1 MDSAKRLDDDCS
13 RCGLLRAAFSECPAG
28 KEYSKTRSRVGLEQ
42 EHYRFSDFIGL
53 LDSDRGEDA
62 VIYGVVQ
69 EHHLCRFNDQGYK
82 WKEMMLDEN
91 HSKLAQSLCQPY
103 HNISYEHISEDRQK
117 HTDDTYREIIDQHL
131 ESVLDLSFDLFVKF
145 PDAPSSERTHH
156 HCADEHRNAAS
167 YDHTSS
173 RYCSGDTA
181 SFTCNVLS
189 CSVSYEDRK
198 QIFEHRIYE
207 LAEVFIGT
215 PACRNE
221 ESSEES
227 PCDEC
232 SDVRHDHAAEASS
245 ELLHF
250 LLDIYFFHIVSDSEL
265 QVIALRSYLD
275 ALGSIDV

>member
-1 MDSAKRLDDDCS
+1 MLYKNYRQFAERL
-13 RCGLLRAAFSECPAG
+13 G
-28 KEYSKTRSRVGLEQ
+28 KP
-42 EHYRFSDFIGL
+42 D
-53 LDSDRGEDA
+53 
-62 VIYGVVQ
+62 
-69 EHHLCRFNDQGYK
+69 
-82 WKEMMLDEN
+82 
-91 HSKLAQSLCQPY
+91 
-103 HNISYEHISEDRQK
+103 HNISDKHISEDRQK
-117 HTDDTYREIIDQHL
+117 HTDDSDRKIVDQHL
-131 ESVLDLSFDLFVKF
+131 ESVLDLSFDLFVKL

-167 YDHTSS
+167 DDYTGGRNGTSDS
-173 RYCSGDTA
+173 SSVARYI
-181 SFTCNVLS
+181 LS

-265 QVIALRSYLD
+265 QGNCPSVISRCPREYRCLNTVKDERQKVIHLLEFPDLVRSHKKY
-275 ALGSIDV
+275 